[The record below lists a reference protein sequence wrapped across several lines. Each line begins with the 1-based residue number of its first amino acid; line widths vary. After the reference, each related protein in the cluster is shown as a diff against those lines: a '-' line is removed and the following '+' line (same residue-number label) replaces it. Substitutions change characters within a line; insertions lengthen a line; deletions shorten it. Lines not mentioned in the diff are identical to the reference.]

1 MPDIRAE
8 FTDMCE
14 RVTITTRSYLARNS
28 KLCTCT
34 VFYYPPDLGPC
45 CTQEVGGAGTDEG
58 SSYQRSRGGAKR
70 MDYGNYPHR
79 ITGPQQP
86 RNGKQRAARHAV
98 GISQR
103 TQSSRCVHCECV
115 AVHTPCSI
123 TLDVRTLRY
132 RVASEPSGQLPA
144 SEYPEGSDLRQ
155 KMLMIL
161 T

>member
-45 CTQEVGGAGTDEG
+45 CTQEVMGAGTDEG

-70 MDYGNYPHR
+70 MDYGSTR
-79 ITGPQQP
+79 IG
-86 RNGKQRAARHAV
+86 
-98 GISQR
+98 
-103 TQSSRCVHCECV
+103 
-115 AVHTPCSI
+115 
-123 TLDVRTLRY
+123 
-132 RVASEPSGQLPA
+132 LPA
-144 SEYPEGSDLRQ
+144 RSNHAMGSSERQ
-155 KMLMIL
+155 D
-161 T
+161 TR